1 MPSIIQ
7 TDSVDVSAVY
17 HGSLL
22 FLPQS
27 NLSRDLCDF
36 ATKVVEEVFGLR
48 IGEIGTDESTDV
60 HTFIA
65 KAKKCKNTFTSG
77 KQTKKLLA
85 ALISER
91 YNLYKNEN
99 LLFDV
104 PRLRIVPKS
113 SFLSSGISYN
123 YKPHRDTWYG
133 GGEDQINHWMSLAN
147 VTENSTFYIAP
158 SFFSRKID
166 NNSETFDLDEWYSKY
181 SLNAEFSVEREERPH
196 PVPLVD
202 VSMDDVNKIVIPP
215 GSEIVFSGHHLH
227 GSSQST
233 NSLVRFSIDYRVYFE
248 KSMHQVPKNIDSRA
262 SGDYKKYL
270 FPLLIENNL
279 IRDQK

>member
-7 TDSVDVSAVY
+7 TDSVDVPAIY
-17 HGSLL
+17 QGNLL
-22 FLPQS
+22 FIPQS

-36 ATKVVEEVFGLR
+36 ATKIVEDVFELK
-48 IGEIGTDESTDV
+48 IGEIGTDDSTNV
-60 HTFIA
+60 QIFIA
-65 KAKKCKNTFTSG
+65 KAKKCKNSFTSG
-77 KQTKKLLA
+77 KQTQKLLKE
-85 ALISER
+85 LISER
-91 YNLYKNEN
+91 YKIYKNTN

-113 SFLSSGISYN
+113 SFLSSGVSYN

-158 SFFSRKID
+158 SYFRRGID
-166 NNSETFDLDEWYSKY
+166 NNSEIFDLDEWDSKY
-181 SLNAEFSVEREERPH
+181 RLKAEFSVESEERPH

-202 VSMDDVNKIVIPP
+202 VSLDDVNKIVIPQ

-227 GSSQST
+227 GSAQST

-248 KSMHQVPKNIDSRA
+248 KVIHQIPMNIDNRA
-262 SGDYKKYL
+262 TGDYKKYL
-270 FPLLIENNL
+270 FPLLIENNS
-279 IRDQK
+279 I